1 LSTEARPTEAAPVR
15 VLFPQVQAATQS
27 DAQDRGFTQGHA
39 AGYAAGLRAAAAEQE
54 RKARDRQ
61 AEYDVAL
68 ASARESS
75 DRAVALLAAA
85 GAAFQQRFELVLQDA
100 EAVLAAGTIDLAE
113 AVLGYELHD
122 GERTARAALRRALSA
137 GRRTEESAGNPDG
150 NGNGLDV
157 QPGQRTGP
165 DVAAVRLNPAD
176 LQVLEATGAVT
187 AARAAGVEL
196 VPDPALA
203 RGDAMARYPD
213 GWLDARLGAAL
224 DRARAVLLDPQ
235 AQALPPENP
244 GGRP

>member
-1 LSTEARPTEAAPVR
+1 MSTEARFTETSPVR
-15 VLFPQVQAATQS
+15 VLFPQVQATAQS
-27 DAQDRGFTQGHA
+27 DVQDRGFTQGHA

-54 RKARDRQ
+54 RQRMERQ
-61 AEYDVAL
+61 AEHEAAL

-100 EAVLAAGTIDLAE
+100 EAVLAAGTMDLAE

-122 GERTARAALRRALSA
+122 GERTARAALRRALGTGKSV
-137 GRRTEESAGNPDG
+137 GNPGG
-150 NGNGLDV
+150 NGQDSDV

-176 LQVLEATGAVT
+176 LHVLEATGAVT

-213 GWLDARLGAAL
+213 GWLDARLSAAL
-224 DRARAVLLDPQ
+224 DRARAALLDPE

-244 GGRP
+244 GGRA